1 MGGFFHRLRHPRRC
15 YVVCAIARSGS
26 NLLTDG
32 LHETRLAGRPKQF
45 FLHKNEGAYIKR
57 HGLRNDMGFA
67 DYVRGIQNAAC
78 TSNEVFGFKL
88 MSWYLEGF
96 LRRLRETGAFGGAD
110 TPVLEMLC
118 HAFPRLRFV
127 HISRRDK
134 LRQALSK
141 VRAAQT
147 GLWKIKNGETP
158 ESQETE
164 FDPDLIEKS
173 IAEIKLL
180 DQLWEQFFQR
190 LGLEPFRVEYESL
203 CRDYETTIRGVL
215 DYLEISLPK
224 NVRIGPPV
232 TVRQAD
238 ALSDAWAE
246 RILTERPHLQSLAQL
261 SHV

>member
-1 MGGFFHRLRHPRRC
+1 MGGLLHRLRYPRRC
-15 YVVCAIARSGS
+15 YLVCAIARSGS

-45 FLHKNEGAYIKR
+45 FLRKNEAGYIKR
-57 HGLRNDMGFA
+57 HGLKPGVGFA
-67 DYVRGIQNAAC
+67 GYVRGIQNAAC

-96 LRRLRETGAFGGAD
+96 LTRLRETGAFGNAT
-110 TPVLEMLC
+110 TPLLDLLRN
-118 HAFPRLRFV
+118 AFPRLQFI

-141 VRAAQT
+141 ARAAQT
-147 GLWKIKNGETP
+147 GLWKIKYGESP
-158 ESQETE
+158 VPKEAE

-180 DQLWEQFFQR
+180 EQLWEQFFQR

-203 CRDYETTIRGVL
+203 CREYEATIRGIL

-224 NVRIGPPV
+224 SVHIGPPV

-238 ALSDAWAE
+238 ALSDAWEE
-246 RILTERPHLQSLAQL
+246 RILAERPHLQSFAQL